1 MTSIDRSV
9 SVPSRPLIVSFI
21 RLPLISYSSFLPW
34 KITVSFPFPP
44 SIVLSQYYVDATL
57 TGKRDSN
64 LLGNDADNTFK
75 GNSGDN
81 TIDGGKGNDTVIF
94 QGKKEEYEINGN
106 LIKDTIKGRDG
117 TDTLLSIEVIKFHAD

>member
-1 MTSIDRSV
+1 MMLGYEALIDPNFKGTFS
-9 SVPSRPLIVSFI
+9 LTFNKE
-21 RLPLISYSSFLPW
+21 LPYTH
-34 KITVSFPFPP
+34 K
-44 SIVLSQYYVDATL
+44 SQYYVEATL

-94 QGKKEEYEINGN
+94 QGKKEEYEVDGDVV
-106 LIKDTIKGRDG
+106 KDTIKNRDG
-117 TDTLLSIEVIKFHAD
+117 TDTLISIESVQFSQ